1 MRRWRPSPERW
12 RRPRQEDGAS
22 LTPAGSAAASQLPPL
37 LTSSRSAATVT
48 STGALGRSAPLGRQ
62 SNGFTSGVRAS
73 WYAVTSEDL
82 SAEAPELGNN
92 SVAGAGTTREHG
104 PPSPHRGCTEPGA
117 ACSSPA
123 APCSSPAARVAPSE
137 PTR

>member
-1 MRRWRPSPERW
+1 MRRWRPSPGRW

-62 SNGFTSGVRAS
+62 SNEFTSGVRAS
-73 WYAVTSEDL
+73 WYAVTSEEDV
-82 SAEAPELGNN
+82 SAEAPELGSN
-92 SVAGAGTTREHG
+92 SVAGADTTREHG
-104 PPSPHRGCTEPGA
+104 PPSPHRGGTEPGA
-117 ACSSPA
+117 T
-123 APCSSPAARVAPSE
+123 CSSPAARVAPSE